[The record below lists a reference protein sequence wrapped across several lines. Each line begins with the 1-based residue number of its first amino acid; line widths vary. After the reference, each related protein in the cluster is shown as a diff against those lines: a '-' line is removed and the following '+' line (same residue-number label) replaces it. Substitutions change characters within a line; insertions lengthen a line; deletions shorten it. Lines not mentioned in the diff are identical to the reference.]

1 MISAEDR
8 AWQLRHRDAFARC
21 ILRSIGDRVELHIAM
36 SHDVVMS
43 QQCAGPEQASAI
55 ARAWRAALIER
66 GWEETDATVIVRP
79 KRDRRAHPA
88 ATAPG
93 SKPSAMRDED

>member
-1 MISAEDR
+1 VISAEDHG
-8 AWQLRHRDAFARC
+8 WQLRRRDAFARC
-21 ILRSIGDRVELHIAM
+21 ILRNIGDRVELHIAM

-66 GWEETDATVIVRP
+66 GWVETDSTVLVRP

-88 ATAPG
+88 AIASG
-93 SKPSAMRDED
+93 STPSATRDEG